1 MLNNLGESG
10 QEKVREGLIEGG
22 LRAVTFGDFNVFI
35 SLCCFSL
42 YHGCHNMPEESRDVW
57 AHIAGPRK
65 LHLQIKFCLFIRK
78 QG

>member
-35 SLCCFSL
+35 SLSCFPL

-57 AHIAGPRK
+57 AHIAGRASCSYK
-65 LHLQIKFCLFIRK
+65 
-78 QG
+78 